1 MRTETRTYTL
11 YQITELSGEAKEK
24 AHNEWL
30 CNRYFYGWTDEN
42 RKTLDTFCECFG
54 IVCGHWRYDEIHY
67 SYDYRSRQED
77 YIDKLSGWRLA
88 TYLTNNHW
96 SDLYTPKFYWNGRK
110 GRKSRIL
117 VDTCCPLTG
126 YYIDDCILD
135 PIYKFLESPTETV
148 TFDSLMNDCL
158 DSFFRACR
166 DDMESTQ
173 TLEYFTE
180 ESNANNWEYLSDGK
194 LFNQLSTFKNLSL

>member
-11 YQITELSGEAKEK
+11 YQITELSEEAKEK

-30 CNRYFYGWTDEN
+30 YSRYFYGWTDEN

-67 SYDYRSRQED
+67 SYDYRSRQKD

-88 TYLTNNHW
+88 TYLTNHHW
-96 SDLYTPKFYWNGRK
+96 NDLCTPKYFWKGMK
-110 GRKSRIL
+110 GRKSRIF

-135 PIYKFLESPTETV
+135 PIYKFLKSPTENV
-148 TFDSLMNDCL
+148 TFDDLMNDCL

-194 LFNQLSTFKNLSL
+194 LFN

>member
-11 YQITELSGEAKEK
+11 YKITELPGEAREK
-24 AHNEWL
+24 AYDEWL
-30 CNRYFYGWTDEN
+30 YSRYFYGWTNEN
-42 RKTLDTFCECFG
+42 RQTLNTFCERFG
-54 IVCGHWRYDEIHY
+54 IVCGNWRYDASHY
-67 SYDYRSRQED
+67 NYDYRSRQED
-77 YIDKLSGWRLA
+77 CIDVLNGCRLA

-126 YYIDDCILD
+126 YYIDNYILG
-135 PIYKFLESPTETV
+135 PIYDFLKSPSENV
-148 TFDSLMNDCL
+148 TFDNLMNVCL

-173 TLEYFTE
+173 TLEYFME
-180 ESNANNWEYLSDGK
+180 ESNANDWEYLSDGK
-194 LFNQLSTFKNLSL
+194 LFN

>member
-11 YQITELSGEAKEK
+11 YRITELSEEAKEK
-24 AHNEWL
+24 AHSEWL
-30 CNRYFYGWTDEN
+30 CNRYFYGWTYEN
-42 RKTLDTFCECFG
+42 RQTLDAFCERFG
-54 IVCGHWRYDEIHY
+54 IVCGNWRYDADNY

-77 YIDKLSGWRLA
+77 CIDSLSGWRLA
-88 TYLTNNHW
+88 TYLMNNHW
-96 SDLYTPKFYWNGRK
+96 NDLYQKKYFWKGMK
-110 GRKSRIL
+110 GRKSRIF

-126 YYIDDCILD
+126 YYIDNDILD
-135 PIYKFLESPTETV
+135 PIYQFLKSPTGNV
-148 TFDSLMNDCL
+148 TFDNLMNKCL

-180 ESNANNWEYLSDGK
+180 ESKANDWEYLSDGK
-194 LFNQLSTFKNLSL
+194 LFN

>member
-1 MRTETRTYTL
+1 MRTEIRTYTL
-11 YQITELSGEAKEK
+11 YQITELSEEAREK

-30 CNRYFYGWTDEN
+30 CSRYFYGWTDEN
-42 RKTLDTFCECFG
+42 RKTLDTFCERFG
-54 IVCGHWRYDEIHY
+54 IMCRNWRYDASHY

-77 YIDKLSGWRLA
+77 YIDVLNGWRLA
-88 TYLTNNHW
+88 TYLINNYW

-126 YYIDDCILD
+126 YYIDNYILA
-135 PIYKFLESPTETV
+135 PIYDFLKSPSENV
-148 TFDSLMNDCL
+148 TFDNLMNICL

-173 TLEYFTE
+173 TLEYFME
-180 ESNANNWEYLSDGK
+180 ESNTNDWEYLSDGK
-194 LFNQLSTFKNLSL
+194 LFN

>member
-1 MRTETRTYTL
+1 MVLGGSLHWIFHL
-11 YQITELSGEAKEK
+11 YQITELSEEAKEK

-30 CNRYFYGWTDEN
+30 YSRYFYGWTDEN
-42 RKTLDTFCECFG
+42 RQTLDTFCERFG
-54 IVCGHWRYDEIHY
+54 IVCRNWRYDACNY

-77 YIDKLSGWRLA
+77 CIDSLSGWRLA
-88 TYLTNNHW
+88 TYLMNNHW
-96 SDLYTPKFYWNGRK
+96 NDLCTPKYFWKGMK
-110 GRKSRIL
+110 GRKSRIF

-135 PIYKFLESPTETV
+135 PIYKFLKSPTENV
-148 TFDSLMNDCL
+148 TFDDLMNDCL

-180 ESNANNWEYLSDGK
+180 ESNANNWEYLSDGN
-194 LFNQLSTFKNLSL
+194 LFN

>member
-67 SYDYRSRQED
+67 SYDYRSRQKD

-88 TYLTNNHW
+88 TYLMNHHW
-96 SDLYTPKFYWNGRK
+96 NDLCTPKYFWKGMK
-110 GRKSRIL
+110 GRKSRIF

-135 PIYKFLESPTETV
+135 PIYKFLKSPTENV
-148 TFDSLMNDCL
+148 TFDDLMNDCL

-194 LFNQLSTFKNLSL
+194 LFN

>member
-24 AHNEWL
+24 AYDEWL
-30 CNRYFYGWTDEN
+30 YSRYY
-42 RKTLDTFCECFG
+42 
-54 IVCGHWRYDEIHY
+54 YASHY
-67 SYDYRSRQED
+67 SYDYRSRQD
-77 YIDKLSGWRLA
+77 DSIDGLCGWRLA

-148 TFDSLMNDCL
+148 TFDNLMNDCL

-180 ESNANNWEYLSDGK
+180 ESNANGWEYLSDGK
-194 LFNQLSTFKNLSL
+194 LFN

>member
-67 SYDYRSRQED
+67 SYDYRSRQKD

-96 SDLYTPKFYWNGRK
+96 NDLYTFPVWYYQFKFYSVQRYDRRWTKRCFQCAFT
-110 GRKSRIL
+110 
-117 VDTCCPLTG
+117 VYVYAG
-126 YYIDDCILD
+126 YA
-135 PIYKFLESPTETV
+135 K
-148 TFDSLMNDCL
+148 
-158 DSFFRACR
+158 R
-166 DDMESTQ
+166 
-173 TLEYFTE
+173 
-180 ESNANNWEYLSDGK
+180 
-194 LFNQLSTFKNLSL
+194 